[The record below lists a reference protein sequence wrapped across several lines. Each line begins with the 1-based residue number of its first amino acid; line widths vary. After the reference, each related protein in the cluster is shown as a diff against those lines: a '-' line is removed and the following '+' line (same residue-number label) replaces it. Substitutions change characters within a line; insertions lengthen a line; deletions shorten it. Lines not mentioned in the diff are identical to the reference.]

1 MNSIGIISLGCSKNL
16 TDSEVMLGVLSKK
29 HKIEPDIEKADIIIV
44 NTCCFIDDAK
54 QESIDAILEAAEY
67 KKKNCKKLV
76 VAGCLA
82 QRFKDDI
89 LKEIPEVDCVLGT
102 ADYHRIDEILE
113 RSETESFG
121 DIDVSPDYS
130 CIPRINSMPFY
141 TAYLKIAD
149 GCDNHCTY
157 CVIPSIRGK
166 FRSRSIEELVNEAKM
181 LSESGV
187 REIVVIAQNTTDY
200 GLDIYG
206 RRALSELLNKLSEIE
221 GIHWIR
227 LHYAYPEGID
237 DELIKTVAEN
247 KKICKYLDIPIQHA
261 NNDVLKRMGRR
272 CTKEQMY
279 ELFERIRAEI
289 PEVALRTSVI
299 AGFPG
304 ETEEQASEL
313 CEFIKEIRFD
323 RLGAFSYS
331 REEGTAAAKMSGQI
345 DDDVKLS
352 RVERLMK
359 IQSEISLENNK
370 RKIGKTVEVLT
381 EGFDDEQML
390 YFGRSDADST
400 EIDGNVYFG
409 SERELSEGEFV
420 QVKILDC
427 SEYDLFGKDENL

>member
-289 PEVALRTSVI
+289 PEVTLRTSVI

>member
-1 MNSIGIISLGCSKNL
+1 
-16 TDSEVMLGVLSKK
+16 
-29 HKIEPDIEKADIIIV
+29 
-44 NTCCFIDDAK
+44 
-54 QESIDAILEAAEY
+54 
-67 KKKNCKKLV
+67 
-76 VAGCLA
+76 
-82 QRFKDDI
+82 
-89 LKEIPEVDCVLGT
+89 
-102 ADYHRIDEILE
+102 
-113 RSETESFG
+113 
-121 DIDVSPDYS
+121 
-130 CIPRINSMPFY
+130 
-141 TAYLKIAD
+141 
-149 GCDNHCTY
+149 
-157 CVIPSIRGK
+157 
-166 FRSRSIEELVNEAKM
+166 
-181 LSESGV
+181 
-187 REIVVIAQNTTDY
+187 
-200 GLDIYG
+200 
-206 RRALSELLNKLSEIE
+206 
-221 GIHWIR
+221 
-227 LHYAYPEGID
+227 
-237 DELIKTVAEN
+237 
-247 KKICKYLDIPIQHA
+247 
-261 NNDVLKRMGRR
+261 
-272 CTKEQMY
+272 MY

-370 RKIGKTVEVLT
+370 KKIGKTVEVLT

>member
-166 FRSRSIEELVNEAKM
+166 FRSRRIEELVNEAKM

-289 PEVALRTSVI
+289 PEVTLRTSVI

-370 RKIGKTVEVLT
+370 KKIGKTVEVLT

>member
-113 RSETESFG
+113 RSETKSFG

-181 LSESGV
+181 LSEGGV

-289 PEVALRTSVI
+289 PEVTLRTSVI

-370 RKIGKTVEVLT
+370 KKIGKTVEVLT

>member
-16 TDSEVMLGVLSKK
+16 TDSEVMLGVLSKN

-67 KKKNCKKLV
+67 KKKNCRKLV

-102 ADYHRIDEILE
+102 ADYHRIDEILA
-113 RSETESFG
+113 SGETESFG

-181 LSESGV
+181 LSEGGV

-289 PEVALRTSVI
+289 PEVTLRTSVI

-370 RKIGKTVEVLT
+370 KKIGKTVEVLT

>member
-370 RKIGKTVEVLT
+370 KKIGKTVEVLT

>member
-1 MNSIGIISLGCSKNL
+1 M
-16 TDSEVMLGVLSKK
+16 
-29 HKIEPDIEKADIIIV
+29 
-44 NTCCFIDDAK
+44 
-54 QESIDAILEAAEY
+54 
-67 KKKNCKKLV
+67 
-76 VAGCLA
+76 
-82 QRFKDDI
+82 
-89 LKEIPEVDCVLGT
+89 
-102 ADYHRIDEILE
+102 
-113 RSETESFG
+113 
-121 DIDVSPDYS
+121 
-130 CIPRINSMPFY
+130 
-141 TAYLKIAD
+141 
-149 GCDNHCTY
+149 
-157 CVIPSIRGK
+157 
-166 FRSRSIEELVNEAKM
+166 
-181 LSESGV
+181 
-187 REIVVIAQNTTDY
+187 IAQNTTDY

-279 ELFERIRAEI
+279 ELFERIRAKI
-289 PEVALRTSVI
+289 PEVTLRTSVI

-370 RKIGKTVEVLT
+370 KKIGKTVEVLT

-400 EIDGNVYFG
+400 EIDGNV
-409 SERELSEGEFV
+409 
-420 QVKILDC
+420 
-427 SEYDLFGKDENL
+427 

>member
-200 GLDIYG
+200 GLDVYG

-289 PEVALRTSVI
+289 PEVTLRTSVI

-304 ETEEQASEL
+304 ETEEQALEL

>member
-67 KKKNCKKLV
+67 KKKNCKRLV

-166 FRSRSIEELVNEAKM
+166 FRSRRIEELVNEAKM

-200 GLDIYG
+200 GLDVYG

-370 RKIGKTVEVLT
+370 KKIGKTVEVLT

>member
-289 PEVALRTSVI
+289 PEVTLRTSVI

-370 RKIGKTVEVLT
+370 KKIGKTVEVLT

>member
-16 TDSEVMLGVLSKK
+16 TDSEVMLGVLSKN

-67 KKKNCKKLV
+67 KKKNCRKLV

-102 ADYHRIDEILE
+102 ADYHRIDEILA
-113 RSETESFG
+113 SGETESFG

-289 PEVALRTSVI
+289 PEVTLRTSVI

-370 RKIGKTVEVLT
+370 KKIGKTVEVLT